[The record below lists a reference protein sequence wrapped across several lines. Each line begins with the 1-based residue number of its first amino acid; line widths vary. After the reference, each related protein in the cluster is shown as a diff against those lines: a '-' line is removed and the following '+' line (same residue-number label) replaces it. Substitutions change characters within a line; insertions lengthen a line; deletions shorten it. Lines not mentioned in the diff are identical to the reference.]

1 MCCIELYLKHTLHLG
16 CEHHSVKALMFSL
29 HVYKQS
35 VLYCSVLRSYVTFS
49 WESTLLYRN
58 VYTTYV
64 TFEQSLLRAPMPIR
78 IQFCVNIIKYWYN
91 IVTVL
96 QCAHSICYIWV
107 ESLPERLPVRERR
120 SRWGYN
126 PSISVTASQLQPS
139 SSLLTLAH
147 CYCGRQTLHCWNK
160 SFTTDENS
168 VWISKLLPSVGN
180 IKLLNWLKPEQ
191 KPTAVGNGL
200 KKTFKISLLRCKTNI
215 PNWKA

>member
-29 HVYKQS
+29 HVHKQS

-107 ESLPERLPVRERR
+107 ESHSLLGESTNERETEQMRIQSLNLSDSFRVAARLK
-120 SRWGYN
+120 S
-126 PSISVTASQLQPS
+126 PS
-139 SSLLTLAH
+139 SWDTWEHPRTQVPSYHDT
-147 CYCGRQTLHCWNK
+147 
-160 SFTTDENS
+160 S
-168 VWISKLLPSVGN
+168 VYL
-180 IKLLNWLKPEQ
+180 
-191 KPTAVGNGL
+191 
-200 KKTFKISLLRCKTNI
+200 
-215 PNWKA
+215 